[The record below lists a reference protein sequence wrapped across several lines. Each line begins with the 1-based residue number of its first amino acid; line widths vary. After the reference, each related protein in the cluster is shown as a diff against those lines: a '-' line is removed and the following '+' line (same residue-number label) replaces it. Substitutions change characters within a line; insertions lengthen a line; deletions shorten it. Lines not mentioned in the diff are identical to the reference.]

1 MYTYTVKME
10 IHSNTNFSENEIEQ
24 MINQYRRDCLQWNLN
39 PNSKQNLEFYL
50 NEHYS
55 NNLNDFEIDESESN
69 IDDFYN
75 EIEKYL

>member
-1 MYTYTVKME
+1 MFTYTVKME

-50 NEHYS
+50 NEHYVKDY
-55 NNLNDFEIDESESN
+55 NDFEIDESESN

-75 EIEKYL
+75 EVEKYL